1 MRNQQVLIDSLPQG
15 KLSASNYRLAES
27 EIAPP
32 AFRGSLVT
40 LAEVSLSIGILLA
53 YVVNFFLSGV
63 SNQWRCAHAPPADPR
78 PGPHNRRSASAAR
91 VAAAGG

>member
-1 MRNQQVLIDSLPQG
+1 M
-15 KLSASNYRLAES
+15 
-27 EIAPP
+27 APKQW
-32 AFRGSLVT
+32 RGALVT
-40 LAEVSLSIGILLA
+40 LSEVALSLGILLA

-63 SNQWRCAHAPPADPR
+63 SNQWRCAHARPADPR

>member
-32 AFRGSLVT
+32 ARWPSAGQNNGVCHYC
-40 LAEVSLSIGILLA
+40 GH
-53 YVVNFFLSGV
+53 SGG
-63 SNQWRCAHAPPADPR
+63 PA
-78 PGPHNRRSASAAR
+78 G
-91 VAAAGG
+91 